1 MVWFLAFRLV
11 EKIESLS
18 FLSYPNLSFLD
29 NFRKI
34 ENK

>member
-11 EKIESLS
+11 EKIESS